1 MFILLD
7 IDGVMI
13 PEPCDDVQ
21 ILPDGFKAF
30 NFDAAKNL
38 SWLLGQTGANI
49 ILTSNHRVSHAK
61 EKWVTI
67 FNNRGIAVKQI
78 DFINDL
84 PFEKMMDRATELKA
98 WVEAQNENINFV
110 IIDDDYSLNTL
121 PPDIQSRCV
130 QTNPLVGFDETA
142 ANKALGILLN
152 NRDISAQ

>member
-38 SWLLGQTGANI
+38 SWLIGQTDADI
-49 ILTSNHRVSHAK
+49 ILTSNHRVSHTK

-67 FNNRGIAVKQI
+67 FNHRGIAVKEI

-84 PFEKMMDRATELKA
+84 PFEKMMDRATELRA
-98 WVEAQNENINFV
+98 WVLNAGSVNYV
-110 IIDDDYSLNTL
+110 IIDDDYSLTTL
-121 PPDIQSRCV
+121 PPEIQQRCV
-130 QTNPLVGFDETA
+130 MTDPLIGLDTFA